1 MATSHQLSRRRWLAP
16 VLFWSYAVSYVA
28 FVVAAAFFT
37 FQNGDPV
44 GGLAKPA
51 FAGLSFGVVA
61 GFALIFGA
69 FLLAMIYTLLG
80 PLDQVDPPKAKR

>member
-1 MATSHQLSRRRWLAP
+1 M
-16 VLFWSYAVSYVA
+16 
-28 FVVAAAFFT
+28 
-37 FQNGDPV
+37 
-44 GGLAKPA
+44 PA

-80 PLDQVDPPKAKR
+80 PVDQVDPPKANR